1 MDNPLIGN
9 RTAEVLSYVRS
20 PLSLSKSVEDLCLEY
35 RSAQPYPH
43 LLLDGFFSGNL
54 LSALI
59 DELPP
64 RNSDKW
70 VHENQERQIKSN
82 LRSAVD
88 LGARAF
94 EFTSVLHSAGF
105 LYLLSEMT
113 GIKCLLPDP
122 LLSGAGYHS
131 IPPGGRFAVHADRNT
146 DFNYGLERRLVVL
159 IYLNH
164 NWKPEYGGQLEI
176 WNQEGTQ
183 CEKVIEPNFNRTV
196 MMEIGDKNFHAVR
209 TVSRNTQNGRSRQSF
224 AVYFHTV
231 GKNVVA
237 HTSIFAPKLYREKP
251 SAIKKIARE
260 TLPPFLLR
268 LIKKSLHGV
277 R

>member
-1 MDNPLIGN
+1 MDNLLIGK

-146 DFNYGLERRLVVL
+146 DFNYGLERRIVVL
-159 IYLNH
+159 IYLNDH
-164 NWKPEYGGQLEI
+164 WKPEYGGQLEL

-196 MMEIGDKNFHAVR
+196 IMEIGDKNFHAVR

-231 GKNVVA
+231 GKNVVP
-237 HTSIFAPKLYREKP
+237 HTSIFSPKLYQENHF
-251 SAIKKIARE
+251 SIKKIARE
-260 TLPPFLLR
+260 ALPPFLFS
-268 LIKKSLHGV
+268 LIRKSLHAV